1 MFDYHAGEKY
11 KLTLIICGIAGFII
25 GVFMTA
31 LILGESQPQQRQ
43 TRQRPKWADH
53 PDVTGV
59 PRDASA
65 QPQDYRPT
73 AEAPAG
79 SEPMAQQS
87 AAPVNQDQ
95 ALNLVETF
103 LIPAWDLSAGTAPQ
117 SQATAIQYMTPDC
130 AAAYQQ
136 NVWTPEIAQQIES
149 AGLRSTFQKSS
160 MRIGSVKPDGSVVV
174 LVSGMQIMEVPG
186 KGQRQREVNIEY
198 LVTSTPAGLRIGG
211 IGEGQ
216 QGM

>member
-53 PDVTGV
+53 PDVTGR

-65 QPQDYRPT
+65 PQMYQPT

-79 SEPMAQQS
+79 SQQMAQQP
-87 AAPVNQDQ
+87 AMQVDQ
-95 ALNLVETF
+95 GQAVNLVQTF
-103 LIPAWDLSAGTAPQ
+103 LTPAWDLSAGSAPQ

-149 AGLRSTFQKSS
+149 AGLRSTFQLGS
-160 MRIGSVKPDGSVVV
+160 IGVGSVKPDGSVVV
-174 LVSGMQIMEVPG
+174 LVTGMQIMEVPG
-186 KGQRQREVNIEY
+186 KGQRQRDVNIEY
-198 LVTSTPAGLRIGG
+198 LVTSTPGGLRIGG

-216 QGM
+216 RGM